1 MTVLDDLKEWDKAA
15 KKYDQ
20 WFRTKVGSYIFRI
33 ELSTL
38 QMAYKRIDKKGRFLD
53 IGCGTGLFTIPVSGD
68 TFEVIGI
75 DTSVNMAARAKKRGV
90 NVIVGDALHL
100 PFKNNVFDTVMFFT
114 TLEFLGE
121 EEALGEVQRIL
132 IKGGGLIV
140 GVHNL
145 LNPWNLYRKIRA
157 QFKRKSF
164 YKVIRY
170 YSPWRLRD
178 ILNNRGFYVRSVSS
192 CLFSPCLIRLPFLS
206 KIKWIFENVI
216 DYKYLGTILVAEA
229 ILHNSKVKIT

>member
-1 MTVLDDLKEWDKAA
+1 MTVLDEVKEWDKAA
-15 KKYDQ
+15 RKYDQ

-38 QMAYKRIDKKGRFLD
+38 EKALKRIDKKGRFLD
-53 IGCGTGLFTIPVSGD
+53 VGCGTGLFTVPVSGD
-68 TFEVIGI
+68 TCELVGI

-90 NVIVGDALHL
+90 NVIVGDAHHL
-100 PFKNNVFDTVMFFT
+100 PFKNNAFDTVMFFT

-132 IKGGGLIV
+132 IRGGGLIV

-157 QFKRKSF
+157 RFKRKSF
-164 YKVIRY
+164 YRVIRY

-178 ILNNRGFYVRSVSS
+178 ILNNKGFYVRSVSS
-192 CLFSPCLIRLPFLS
+192 CLFLPCLISLPFLS
-206 KIKWIFENVI
+206 KIKWIFENDI
-216 DYKYLGTILVAEA
+216 DYKYIGAILVAEA
-229 ILHNSKVKIT
+229 LTIE